1 MAASRDRST
10 LRQLVGDVVVRLD
23 ANTHATLNEAF
34 AKMGMLPNPPEEGT
48 KRERVARSFAQVPDS
63 DLHTVA
69 LNLLANGY
77 ATTAQRLGIEDVL
90 WAEAS
95 PPEIPS
101 RIRRELARSLDL
113 ADLIRNESRFMGMLS
128 RFWVLADE
136 MSPLMDAFFGTP
148 GPSLKRDIEQHVFR
162 NPGDWSTEDLFEHLG
177 AFEAGNARFARFL
190 EALVSA
196 DVLLDEAAQRHLVAA
211 INTHVRAAAIEL
223 RETGAEGGYPRFSM
237 VSTRLAENRKPKN
250 IIFAS
255 LTKPD
260 IRFQSAMD
268 NDIEIVGNR
277 DDSLVYDRPTPEDG
291 LRWRDLQT
299 WWQDKHEI
307 PTEADAKASL
317 YRRLRRSLPD
327 NSPGQQNLFDCTT
340 RSSAPRSTTTP
351 PCCRG
356 LAPLGPPDRP
366 RTRPPGPAA
375 LTHGLPAPAPSRTAH
390 RARSRRIPALHPR
403 PRPAPRQRKVRGDDG
418 RRPRPETQGLRGLP
432 VRPRRTQGRDRGPRA
447 PGAVPA
453 SPVPA
458 LQRQRRNSLTPTA
471 PPVRTPLPARARQ
484 GRS

>member
-1 MAASRDRST
+1 MP
-10 LRQLVGDVVVRLD
+10 
-23 ANTHATLNEAF
+23 
-34 AKMGMLPNPPEEGT
+34 PNPPDEGT

-69 LNLLANGY
+69 QLLLANGY
-77 ATTAQRLGIEDVL
+77 ASTAQRLGIEDVL

-95 PPEIPS
+95 PPEIPG

-113 ADLIRNESRFMGMLS
+113 ADLVRHEARFMGMLS

-136 MSPLMDAFFGTP
+136 MSSLVDAFFGSP

-177 AFEAGNARFARFL
+177 AFEAGDARFARFL

-211 INTHVRAAAIEL
+211 INTHVRSAAIEL
-223 RETGAEGGYPRFSM
+223 RETGTEGGYPRFSM
-237 VSTRLAENRKPKN
+237 VSTRLAQNRKPKN

-307 PTEADAKASL
+307 PTEADAKTSL
-317 YRRLRRSLPD
+317 YRRLRHSLPD
-327 NSPGQQNLFDCTT
+327 NSPGQHNLFACYHQILGTKVYDHPVLLPEVWLHWDHQAV
-340 RSSAPRSTTTP
+340 RE
-351 PCCRG
+351 RG
-356 LAPLGPPDRP
+356 PQ
-366 RTRPPGPAA
+366 A
-375 LTHGLPAPAPSRTAH
+375 LL
-390 RARSRRIPALHPR
+390 RSRMDFLLLLPHGQRIVLE
-403 PRPAPRQRKVRGDDG
+403 VDG
-418 RRPRPETQGLRGLP
+418 SQHYT
-432 VRPRRTQGRDRGPRA
+432 RDRGQRPDTAKYAETMAADRDLKLRGYEVFRFGHDELKDA
-447 PGAVPA
+447 TAARGLLEQFL
-453 SPVPA
+453 PA
-458 LQRQRRNSLTPTA
+458 LFQRFNVSTGTD
-471 PPVRTPLPARARQ
+471 
-484 GRS
+484 